1 MRFCGVEMSEA
12 EDKSAPV
19 FECEGSG
26 SRAAGGAARYLIS
39 LLGLRG
45 RQLNKFFSLVAV
57 SLFTAGLQF
66 ATMVKIAN
74 VLGKAGFG
82 DLAYAIVVGTYGG
95 AVILYG
101 LDRTMVRD
109 MIHFPSRFGE
119 LVAAS
124 LFLRAGILGVFV
136 LGLVLWSVV
145 SGSGGG
151 FSWGALAVAVAVSVQ
166 SLNLQPVYDVWDKM
180 QRHAIYNLLRR
191 SVYFAAVWA
200 VALSS
205 PGHLSISLIGIVMLL
220 SAVLGIVL
228 EYRWAIARMEFAGPL
243 HIGKATISM
252 VKANVWVSLA
262 GVGCLSFGGLNQ
274 LILKHIS
281 GSADLGGYAVCW
293 QMAALT
299 TLLLMQVARIGKPAV
314 ARYSSPGSQAN
325 NGRVSFLVRYGTF
338 MLAVAAVVGLP
349 SILFPGAILRTLFR
363 PEYVSAASTLR
374 VLGAYVMILG
384 VGMAA
389 SQYVVAARMERTYF
403 VSVAFGGL
411 LSAVLC
417 FVLIPRYSGLGAALS
432 LLISHG
438 AAMGVY
444 MLAVVKHIRTA
455 GRTGGT

>member
-1 MRFCGVEMSEA
+1 MSEA
-12 EDKSAPV
+12 QDKSARV
-19 FECEGSG
+19 FECEESGRRG
-26 SRAAGGAARYLIS
+26 SRGAARYLIS

-45 RQLNKFFSLVAV
+45 QELSKFFSLVAM

-82 DLAYAIVVGTYGG
+82 DLAYAIVVGTYGSTI
-95 AVILYG
+95 ILYG

-109 MIHFPSRFGE
+109 MIHFPGRFGE
-119 LVAAS
+119 FVAAS
-124 LFLRAGILGVFV
+124 LFLRAGIFGIFI
-136 LGLVLWSVV
+136 LGLVLWIVL

-151 FSWGALAVAVAVSVQ
+151 FSWGAAAVAAAVSVP

-180 QRHAIYNLLRR
+180 QRHAVYNLLRR
-191 SVYFAAVWA
+191 SAYFAAVWA
-200 VALSS
+200 VVLSS
-205 PGHLSISLIGIVMLL
+205 PEGLSISLIGLFMLL
-220 SAVLGIVL
+220 SAILGIFL
-228 EYRWAIARMEFAGPL
+228 EYRWAIARIEFTGPL
-243 HIGKATISM
+243 HIGRATISM
-252 VKANVWVSLA
+252 IKDNVWVSLA

-281 GSADLGGYAVCW
+281 GSSDLGGYAVCW
-293 QMAALT
+293 QMVALT

-314 ARYSSPGSQAN
+314 ARYSSPASQAN
-325 NGRVSFLVRYGTF
+325 NGRVSFLVRYGMI

-349 SILFPGAILRTLFR
+349 SMLFAGPILRTLFR
-363 PEYVSAASTLR
+363 PEYVSAAGTLR

-403 VSVAFGGL
+403 FSVAFGGV

-438 AAMGVY
+438 AAMGIYV
-444 MLAVVKHIRTA
+444 LAVVKHLRAA
-455 GRTGGT
+455 GRPWGA